1 MRILLTGTEGYIGC
15 VLGPRLLEVGHDVVG
30 LDTGYYR
37 DGWLFSDPFSMPRV
51 PRTLIKDLRH
61 VDRGDLEGVDAVVHL
76 AELSNDPLGEND
88 PNVTFEINHEG
99 SVRLA
104 RLAKDA
110 GVRRFVYASSCSV
123 YGVSDAEFVD
133 ERSPVR
139 PQTAYA
145 KCKVLVEQDVG
156 ALADADF
163 CPTFLRNATAFGAS
177 PRMRFDVVLN
187 NLAGFA
193 WTTKKIAMTSDGT
206 PWRPI
211 VHILDISQAVEAV
224 LEAPEQDVRGEIF
237 NVGDNAANYTVKEI
251 ALAVQ
256 EVFPESDVTFG
267 APSADNR
274 SYRVKFDKIQRALP
288 SFRCRWHA
296 RDGARQLRQVF
307 ERIEMSK
314 ETFDFRAFTRLHQL
328 QYLIRTSQID
338 AHFFW
343 NKPQSSSTR
352 LPSVSAKTEA
362 DVGMPAE
369 PIRARDDG

>member
-1 MRILLTGTEGYIGC
+1 MKIFLTGTEGYIGC
-15 VLGPRLLEVGHDVVG
+15 VLGPRLLEAGHDVVG

-37 DGWLFSDPFSMPRV
+37 DGWLFSDAFSMPRV
-51 PRTLIKDLRH
+51 PRTLIKDVRN
-61 VDRGDLEGVDAVVHL
+61 VDPSDLEGVDAVVHL

-88 PNVTFEINHEG
+88 PKVTFEINHEA

-104 RLAKDA
+104 RLAKQA

-133 ERSPVR
+133 ERSPVS

-145 KCKVLVEQDVG
+145 KCKVLVERDVG
-156 ALADADF
+156 ALAGADF

-224 LEAPEQDVRGEIF
+224 LEAPERDVRGEIF
-237 NVGDNAANYTVKEI
+237 NVGDNAANYRVKEI

-256 EVFPESDVTFG
+256 EVFPESEVTFG
-267 APSADNR
+267 PPSADNR
-274 SYRVKFDKIQRALP
+274 SYRVKFDKI
-288 SFRCRWHA
+288 H
-296 RDGARQLRQVF
+296 
-307 ERIEMSK
+307 
-314 ETFDFRAFTRLHQL
+314 
-328 QYLIRTSQID
+328 
-338 AHFFW
+338 
-343 NKPQSSSTR
+343 
-352 LPSVSAKTEA
+352 SV
-362 DVGMPAE
+362 
-369 PIRARDDG
+369 

>member
-1 MRILLTGTEGYIGC
+1 MKIFLTGTEGYIGC
-15 VLGPRLLEVGHDVVG
+15 VLGPRLLEAGHDVVG

-37 DGWLFSDPFSMPRV
+37 DGWLFSDPCSMPRV
-51 PRTLIKDLRH
+51 PPTLIKDVRRI
-61 VDRGDLEGVDAVVHL
+61 DRRDLEGVDAVVHL

-88 PNVTFEINHEG
+88 PKVTFEINHEA

-104 RLAKDA
+104 RLAKQV

-133 ERSPVR
+133 EGSPVL

-145 KCKVLVEQDVG
+145 KCKVFVERDVG
-156 ALADADF
+156 ALTDADF
-163 CPTFLRNATAFGAS
+163 SPTFLRNATAFGAS

-211 VHILDISQAVEAV
+211 VHILDIAQAVEAV
-224 LEAPEQDVRGEIF
+224 LSAPEQAVRGEIF
-237 NVGDNAANYTVKEI
+237 NVGDSAANYRVREI

-256 EVFPESDVTFG
+256 EVFPESEVTFG
-267 APSADNR
+267 KPSADNR
-274 SYRVKFDKIQRALP
+274 SYRVNFDKIHRVLP
-288 SFRCRWHA
+288 SFRCRWQA
-296 RDGARQLRQVF
+296 LDGARQLRQVF

-314 ETFDFRAFTRLHQL
+314 ETFDLRAFTRLRQL
-328 QYLIRTSQID
+328 QYLIRTAQID
-338 AHFFW
+338 DHFFW
-343 NKPQSSSTR
+343 TQPPRPAGPLSSLRPAADAGTGM
-352 LPSVSAKTEA
+352 SVAP
-362 DVGMPAE
+362 V
-369 PIRARDDG
+369 RAFDHG